1 MMMTSVVA
9 AAELEPKALTAPDLR
24 SETVTEGSA
33 KKRVFSGDTSDLVVF
48 FGGEQHGSMDTC
60 GCIKAPRGGF
70 PRTAKMVNLTKQ
82 HHPNVPVLLVNVG
95 GWLSDTIGID
105 GSLRSDIKLANEWM
119 IRGLD
124 IAEWDVANIGF
135 QELPYLDE
143 IREFPPIAVSAN
155 LISLDDSPLPKSH
168 VILDFEGLRV
178 GVTGVSGQ
186 GLTFME
192 PEHYRFD
199 DPVERLRGVVTALQP
214 QVDLVLVL
222 GYGLGRLAPAIAE
235 VEGVD
240 VLIEGDRHHARY
252 PLSLQSDT
260 LWLRSRYETQTL
272 GELRLWVDAGAVTR
286 AHERTISLDE
296 QVAGDPALKALLE
309 QADKGVTGARRA
321 LLQPGPD
328 APSVDGMTLTNCR
341 KIRV

>member
-1 MMMTSVVA
+1 
-9 AAELEPKALTAPDLR
+9 
-24 SETVTEGSA
+24 
-33 KKRVFSGDTSDLVVF
+33 
-48 FGGEQHGSMDTC
+48 
-60 GCIKAPRGGF
+60 
-70 PRTAKMVNLTKQ
+70 MVNLTKQ

-328 APSVDGMTLTNCR
+328 APSVDGIDAN
-341 KIRV
+341 